1 MVEPRPA
8 KPTVQFIDEYC
19 QWYQALFPEVRSF
32 EAFKQLH
39 LGLLSEAK
47 RKTLPAIAQVAGLD
61 NAQSLHHFLTES
73 PWQIEDF
80 RQQRLQLILQT
91 LQTLD
96 VPEIVL
102 VIDDTGDRKKGRH
115 TDYVKRQYIGNL
127 GKIENGIVAVT
138 AYGVI
143 DSMTLPLLFE
153 IYKPKER
160 LKPDDVYRS
169 KPEIAARMI
178 RELQAMG
185 FRFKLVLADS
195 LYGESG
201 CGFIDVLYELKLNF
215 VVAIRSNHAVWLP
228 REQTVRSLRESASL
242 SACLVMVKRRLAT
255 SLEIV
260 FGKRRTQQY
269 WELTTDPETL
279 PKNAT
284 WWVMTHIENLKYDQ
298 VGNLYGLRNW
308 VEYGL
313 KQSKNELGWADS
325 RLTNYSQIERWWE
338 MVMSAYLLVSLH
350 TNALHQPQVQSPIQR
365 DAQPEAIAL
374 KLAQHPGWN
383 RANGWKQALN
393 NLRVVIQPSVILNLL
408 KPWLNLFPIPRLSAG
423 LECLVALTNRFRGSL
438 PCPDSRGE
446 LQFSS
451 A

>member
-8 KPTVQFIDEYC
+8 KPTVKFVDEYC
-19 QWYQALFPEVRSF
+19 QWYQALFVEVRSF
-32 EAFKQLH
+32 EALKQLH
-39 LGLLSEAK
+39 IGLISEVK
-47 RKTLPAIAQVAGLD
+47 RKSLPAIATVAGLN

-73 PWQIEDF
+73 PWQVHDF
-80 RQQRLQLILQT
+80 RQQRLRLILKT
-91 LQTLD
+91 LGER
-96 VPEIVL
+96 EIVL
-102 VIDDTGDRKKGRH
+102 VIDDTGDRKKGHH

-143 DSMTLPLLFE
+143 DNITIPLLFE

-160 LKPDDVYRS
+160 LKKEDTYRS
-169 KPEIAARMI
+169 KPEIAAEMM

-201 CGFIDVLYELKLNF
+201 CGFVNVLYELKLNF
-215 VVAIRSNHAVWLP
+215 VVAIRTNHAVWLP
-228 REQTVRSLRESASL
+228 RGQTVRCNRWRKFERVFSDGKTELRYI
-242 SACLVMVKRRLAT
+242 R
-255 SLEIV
+255 EIIY
-260 FGKRRTQQY
+260 GKRRAQQY

-284 WWVMTHIENLKYDQ
+284 WCVMTHIPNLKYHQ

-313 KQSKNELGWADS
+313 KQSKNELGWADFRVTS
-325 RLTNYSQIERWWE
+325 YAQIERWWE

-350 TNALHQPQVQSPIQR
+350 TNSLHQPQPQPSTQR
-365 DAQPEAIAL
+365 DAQPQAIVF
-374 KLAQHPGWN
+374 KLALHPGWN
-383 RANGWKQALN
+383 PAGGWKQALN
-393 NLRVVIQPSVILNLL
+393 NLRLVIQPWVILNLL
-408 KPWLNLFPIPRLSAG
+408 QPWLNLFPIPRLSAG
-423 LECLVALTNRFRGSL
+423 LACLIALMNRFPGSL
-438 PCPDSRGE
+438 PCHASHANFH
-446 LQFSS
+446 FSS

>member
-8 KPTVQFIDEYC
+8 KATVQFIDEYC

-39 LGLLSEAK
+39 LGLISEVK
-47 RKTLPAIAQVAGLD
+47 RKTLPAMAEVAGLD

-73 PWQIEDF
+73 PWQTSAL
-80 RQQRLQLILQT
+80 RQQRLGLILQIMGER
-91 LQTLD
+91 
-96 VPEIVL
+96 EIVL
-102 VIDDTGDRKKGRH
+102 VIDDTGDRKKGQQ

-138 AYGVI
+138 AYGVVDNI
-143 DSMTLPLLFE
+143 TLPLLFE
-153 IYKPKER
+153 VYKPKER

-169 KPEIAARMI
+169 KPEIAAGMMRQ
-178 RELQAMG
+178 LQAMG

-201 CGFIDVLYELKLNF
+201 CGFIDVLYQLKLEF

-228 REQTVRSLRESASL
+228 REQTVRCNRWRKYERVFSSGKTQTRYIREIIYGQHRA
-242 SACLVMVKRRLAT
+242 
-255 SLEIV
+255 E
-260 FGKRRTQQY
+260 QY
-269 WELTTDPETL
+269 WQLTTEPQTL

-284 WWVMTHIENLKYDQ
+284 WYVMTHIENLKYDQ

-313 KQSKNELGWADS
+313 KQSKNELGWADF
-325 RLTNYSQIERWWE
+325 RLTNYAQIEKWWE

-350 TNALHQPQVQSPIQR
+350 TNALQQPQVQPSIQQN
-365 DAQPEAIAL
+365 AQSQAIAL
-374 KLAQHPGWN
+374 KLAQHPGWKQ
-383 RANGWKQALN
+383 ANGWKQALN
-393 NLRVVIQPSVILNLL
+393 NLRLVMEPSVILNLL
-408 KPWLNLFPIPRLSAG
+408 EPWLNLFPIPRLAAG
-423 LECLVALTNRFRGSL
+423 LECLVALMNRLPNSL
-438 PCPDSRGE
+438 SPHN
-446 LQFSS
+446 LFQNFHFSS